1 MDEDLDEVTTCVVRA
16 TDAAELKAKPKP
28 GGPNQE
34 LLMECYTALR
44 LEGIGEPNPAERS
57 SQSSRNTGVCQM
69 ID

>member
-1 MDEDLDEVTTCVVRA
+1 MDEDLDEVTTCGAA
-16 TDAAELKAKPKP
+16 TDAAELKAKLKP

-44 LEGIGEPNPAERS
+44 LEGIGEPNWRGRVPRGTKYWCLS
-57 SQSSRNTGVCQM
+57 M